1 MDLGKSPTDHVPTVR
16 VQFVDVNL
24 CAGASIKD
32 GDSEQTTTSRRRVP
46 FCTSE
51 SGREINTSRGMVIF
65 ITELARQSL
74 WLGSHFTS
82 ICIFLFEWI
91 LEDYG
96 KKAVAIS
103 VAVSLLNAMSFSN
116 NGWEEIYV
124 RVEKWSVLSNQIN
137 DDCKRMV

>member
-1 MDLGKSPTDHVPTVR
+1 MAGVPLYIDLY
-16 VQFVDVNL
+16 
-24 CAGASIKD
+24 I
-32 GDSEQTTTSRRRVP
+32 
-46 FCTSE
+46 
-51 SGREINTSRGMVIF
+51 
-65 ITELARQSL
+65 
-74 WLGSHFTS
+74 
-82 ICIFLFEWI
+82 LFEWI